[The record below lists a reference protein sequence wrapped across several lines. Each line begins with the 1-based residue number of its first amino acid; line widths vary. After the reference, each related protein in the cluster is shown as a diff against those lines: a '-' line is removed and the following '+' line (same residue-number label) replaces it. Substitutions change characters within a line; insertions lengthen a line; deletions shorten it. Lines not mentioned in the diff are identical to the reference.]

1 MTMTRKN
8 YQAMAN
14 MLLAAR
20 ELAYSEAA
28 MQVLEADDTSDT
40 IGVAVNATMNVVVS
54 TLAIMLSK
62 ENPNFDTARFWAAT
76 KQKQQ

>member
-20 ELAYSEAA
+20 ELTYSEAA